1 MKFMDGFRY
10 EYCFFLFFCFV
21 NVKDLIYGK
30 LFFFLKDIDKIKFI
44 LFYIDILKYNIFNV

>member
-1 MKFMDGFRY
+1 MDGFRY